1 MFWGRR
7 AGGKLD
13 DASDVEIV
21 NKLVEGDAE
30 AFTAFYNRYSKL
42 IYYCI
47 VQIERNSLE
56 DIFQE
61 FFVRLQNTQF
71 RPLRLWSRSRPL
83 PNFLRQVVRNFVLD
97 RRRSD
102 ERFRRQDGSD
112 ILDEIEIASETASA
126 QDTMETRGLR
136 RGAIKAWLQLSSPR
150 DRRIICGK
158 FHRDTPPNIAA
169 EREGLS
175 AGTFRKALFD
185 AQRRYMA
192 LVKAT
197 IPEYF
202 P

>member
-1 MFWGRR
+1 MFWGRKADSR
-7 AGGKLD
+7 LD

-21 NKLVEGDAE
+21 NRLVDGDPE
-30 AFTAFYNRYSKL
+30 AFAAFYTRYGKL

-47 VQIERNSLE
+47 QQIEKSAAE
-56 DIFQE
+56 DVFQE

-71 RPLRLWSRSRPL
+71 RPLRLWNRSRPL
-83 PNFLRQVVRNFVLD
+83 PNFLRQVVRNLVLD
-97 RRRSD
+97 RLRS
-102 ERFRRQDGSD
+102 EKRYRNQQGSEV
-112 ILDEIEIASETASA
+112 LDELEIASEEVSA
-126 QDTMETRGLR
+126 EETMEKRDLR
-136 RGAIKAWLQLSSPR
+136 RGAIKAWLQLSSQR

-158 FHRDTPPNIAA
+158 FHRDTPPNVAA

-192 LVKAT
+192 FVKVSV
-197 IPEYF
+197 PEYF